1 MNQNVWKDFIALF
14 YPNICLICDK
24 PMMRAENFIC
34 VNCFL
39 SLTRVQRQTSGENDL
54 LAKFAAFPK
63 VVLARS
69 YMAYQRNGPS
79 QQLIHA
85 FKYNGHQML
94 AFFLGRLMA
103 GESEQLFKE
112 NDWDFIVP
120 VPLHKLRQKMRGY
133 NQAELLAY
141 GFGEVLEIPVLN
153 DQVVRIKKTM
163 TQTGKDRISRWQST
177 KEMYALTDL
186 FRLEG
191 KKVLL
196 IDDVVTTGATISG
209 LIELLSDAGVAEIG
223 VVSLASE

>member
-1 MNQNVWKDFIALF
+1 MNHNVWKDFIALF

-24 PMMRAENFIC
+24 PILPVEKFIC
-34 VNCFL
+34 VNCFM
-39 SLTRVQRQTSGENDL
+39 SVTRIQRETSGENDMMT
-54 LAKFAAFPK
+54 KFAAFPK

-69 YMAYQRNGPS
+69 FMAYQRNGPS

-94 AFFLGRLMA
+94 AFFLGKLMA
-103 GESEQLFKE
+103 GESKELFQK

-120 VPLHKLRQKMRGY
+120 VPLHKTRERSRGY
-133 NQAELLAY
+133 NQAELLAD
-141 GFGEVLEIPVLN
+141 GFAEVLGISVLI
-153 DQVVRIKKTM
+153 DQAVRVKKTM

-177 KEMYALTDL
+177 KGMYDITEKFKLT
-186 FRLEG
+186 G

-196 IDDVVTTGATISG
+196 MDDVVTTGATISG
-209 LIELLSDAGVAEIG
+209 LIELLDEAGVAEIG